1 MKLVLRIVAGLFGL
15 FILAIIGG
23 YVYIK
28 TALPNAGPVPQMVI
42 ASSSEQIERGKY
54 LANHVAVCTDCHSK
68 RDYSFFAGPLKP
80 ETFGAGGEEFPESM
94 GFPGTLYARNITP
107 AGLKDW
113 TDGEIFHAL
122 TTGIRKNREPIF
134 PLMPWHRYATSD
146 KEDILSIIAYIK
158 TLKPIE
164 NQVPE
169 TRLNFPLNLIVRTM
183 PKAPA
188 FVTRPDTTDE
198 VAYGKYLAN
207 MAACADCHTMTKKGE
222 PLPGMDF
229 AGGFQFKMPQGVL
242 RSANITPDEKTGIG
256 SWTREQFIN
265 RFKTYTQESA
275 QRIPVPEP
283 YTETQFQTIMP
294 WIMYAGM
301 TEKDLG
307 AIYAYLRSVKAVD
320 HPVKKFTVN

>member
-229 AGGFQFKMPQGVL
+229 AGGFQFIMPQGVL

-256 SWTREQFIN
+256 TWTREQFIN
-265 RFKTYTQESA
+265 RFKTYAQESA
-275 QRIPVPEP
+275 QRIPVVEP
-283 YTETQFQTIMP
+283 YTETQFQTVMP

-301 TEKDLG
+301 TE
-307 AIYAYLRSVKAVD
+307 
-320 HPVKKFTVN
+320 

>member
-1 MKLVLRIVAGLFGL
+1 MKLVLRIIVGLFAIFL
-15 FILAIIGG
+15 LAATGG
-23 YVYIK
+23 YIYLK
-28 TALPNAGPVPQMVI
+28 TALPNAGPVPNITIESTPDRV
-42 ASSSEQIERGKY
+42 ERGKY
-54 LANHVAVCTDCHSK
+54 LANHVAICMDCHTQ
-68 RDYSFFAGPLKP
+68 RNYSFFAGPLKM

-122 TTGIRKNREPIF
+122 TTGIRKNGEAIF

-229 AGGFQFKMPQGVL
+229 AGGFQFIMPQGVL

-256 SWTREQFIN
+256 TWTREQFIN
-265 RFKTYTQESA
+265 RFKTYAQESA
-275 QRIPVPEP
+275 QRIPVVEP
-283 YTETQFQTIMP
+283 YTETQFQTVMP

-307 AIYAYLRSVKAVD
+307 SIYAYLRSVKAVD